1 MSPALP
7 GRFFTTSTTW
17 ETLDY
22 ALLLHHIFPA
32 PNQGTWQEVMYR
44 EETTGYGIF
53 EITMV
58 TKSLGNLGDLPTAS
72 ISILPDI

>member
-1 MSPALP
+1 MVQWLKL
-7 GRFFTTSTTW
+7 R
-17 ETLDY
+17 
-22 ALLLHHIFPA
+22 A